1 MAGMIQV
8 HKPRVWLLLFGAVA
22 TLWGVKTIQS
32 SFLTVGPTLIL
43 AGQPALLFFNNE
55 EGCDCVLPLYARA
68 DEVIAAWLPEQRAQV
83 DVDRI
88 ILDERPDLAQHY
100 NVERAPMLLL
110 LDTNDHVVWREWGVA
125 SNPDVFDLP
134 VVEEQIHLLVG
145 AAENDLGNWCARIVH
160 SWRNFQ
166 MSGIPSREPCCLPRA
181 KGLSYL
187 KVGPRESVVGMM
199 VLETVFKQLM
209 VLQQLPEDVS
219 DAEIIGMARKSN
231 YIPNH
236 PDTEANYAAA
246 LQEAY
251 VRFYDR
257 ATAGS

>member
-1 MAGMIQV
+1 
-8 HKPRVWLLLFGAVA
+8 
-22 TLWGVKTIQS
+22 
-32 SFLTVGPTLIL
+32 
-43 AGQPALLFFNNE
+43 
-55 EGCDCVLPLYARA
+55 
-68 DEVIAAWLPEQRAQV
+68 
-83 DVDRI
+83 
-88 ILDERPDLAQHY
+88 
-100 NVERAPMLLL
+100 
-110 LDTNDHVVWREWGVA
+110 
-125 SNPDVFDLP
+125 
-134 VVEEQIHLLVG
+134 
-145 AAENDLGNWCARIVH
+145 
-160 SWRNFQ
+160 